1 MNLQQRISVRPI
13 TFIYDDLG
21 LLDTA
26 SDAVREQLRDL
37 VVMTPSTEFADEPIV
52 LDSMPSLDHADDF
65 MDRVIA
71 MMTDLHVVFTLS
83 ALVGERTDLE
93 AALAEPL
100 THATL
105 NLAGLRRFHGA
116 FDGEYEWDSDE
127 NGLLVDWAADG
138 ATVRLHV
145 PDPREGTDFILTA
158 KGPHGDFEWRSFQEL
173 GVAL

>member
-1 MNLQQRISVRPI
+1 MRPL

-21 LLDTA
+21 LLDDTN
-26 SDAVREQLRDL
+26 DAVREQLRDL
-37 VVMTPSTEFADEPIV
+37 VVMTPATEFSAEPIV

-71 MMTDLHVVFTLS
+71 MATDLHVVFTLS

-100 THATL
+100 TLATL

-127 NGLLVDWAADG
+127 NGLFVSWQNEDQV
-138 ATVRLHV
+138 VRLHV
-145 PDPREGTDFILTA
+145 PDPKEGIDFTLVA
-158 KGPHGDFEWRSFQEL
+158 KGPYGDFEWHSFREL

>member
-1 MNLQQRISVRPI
+1 MRPI
-13 TFIYDDLG
+13 TFIYDDIG
-21 LLDTA
+21 LLDDA

-37 VVMTPSTEFADEPIV
+37 VVMTPATEFADDPIV
-52 LDSMPSLDHADDF
+52 LDAMPSLDHNDDF

-71 MMTDLHVVFTLS
+71 MLTDVHVVFTLS

-100 THATL
+100 NLATL

-116 FDGEYEWDSDE
+116 FDGDYEWDSDDDGLVVLWQ
-127 NGLLVDWAADG
+127 NGPEV
-138 ATVRLHV
+138 VRLHV
-145 PDPREGTDFILTA
+145 PDPREGTDFSLTA
-158 KGPHGDFEWRSFQEL
+158 HGPHGEFVWRSYRDL